1 MEDRGA
7 VSSLYPIYHLLSPA
21 AEAAPADGVR
31 EVGDEPEFLS
41 SLRNRERDCDD
52 KRVSLKDNSM
62 KVILCLVPLL
72 LPSFSSAEA
81 IKVKLEELS
90 VTTDGAIVSKWSKSE
105 KDNKETSTNNILVI
119 GLPEGVATG
128 DTWEGF
134 VVRDGAHTTKEG
146 LKIPKFTVANS
157 NYGETESKG
166 VDLAKNVFIVKT
178 DKGTGTGFTV
188 KLDGRDYFI
197 TNLHVVDG
205 ASNIEIYNHKGSKMA
220 IPKEIEV
227 NLGED
232 LFRFKIPDKEGFLV
246 DIKSEIGD
254 VVTAF
259 GNSQG
264 SNVLTES
271 EGKVLGIG
279 PDTIEVSCDIV
290 QGNSGGPILNKN
302 GEVVGIATFLTR
314 EENKWLEG
322 SRFSNVRKF
331 ALRIKDGQKWC
342 PMPLE
347 VFFKE
352 SEILMKMDESLEQIV
367 DVAFEFAK
375 SERIGSKKLI
385 SATDQKRSAQ
395 AKVDVAIQSYNR
407 DKSLAEVYHLFFQKL
422 AEACE
427 AITEENREFWDSEWS
442 KTRYQELSERSKQY
456 AEGIRAWR
464 EEIRKRI
471 R

>member
-1 MEDRGA
+1 VKRI
-7 VSSLYPIYHLLSPA
+7 LYFAIIILPSISV
-21 AEAAPADGVR
+21 AEA
-31 EVGDEPEFLS
+31 
-41 SLRNRERDCDD
+41 
-52 KRVSLKDNSM
+52 LKLNL
-62 KVILCLVPLL
+62 KEI
-72 LPSFSSAEA
+72 
-81 IKVKLEELS
+81 S
-90 VTTDGAIVSKWSKSE
+90 VTTDGAVVSKWE
-105 KDNKETSTNNILVI
+105 KMEGESQEASTNNILVI

-146 LKIPKFTVANS
+146 LKIPKYTVANS
-157 NYGETESKG
+157 ESGDTKVPT
-166 VDLAKNVFIVKT
+166 VDLGKNVFIVKT
-178 DKGTGTGFTV
+178 DKATGTGFTV
-188 KLDGRDYFI
+188 KLDGKDYFI

-205 ASNIEIYNHKGSKMA
+205 ASSLEVYNHTGSKIE
-220 IPKEIEV
+220 IPKEVEV
-227 NLGED
+227 SLGED
-232 LFRFKIPDKEGFLV
+232 LFRFKIQEKTGIPTASN
-246 DIKSEIGD
+246 SEIGEI
-254 VVTAF
+254 VIAY

-271 EGKVLGIG
+271 KGKVLGVG

-290 QGNSGGPILNKN
+290 QGNSGGPIINKK
-302 GEVVGIATFLTR
+302 GEVVGIATYLTR

-331 ALRIKDGQKWC
+331 ALKIKDGQKWC
-342 PMPLE
+342 SMPKAS
-347 VFFKE
+347 FFKE
-352 SEILMKMDESLEQIV
+352 SEILVKMEESLEQIV
-367 DVAFEFAK
+367 DVAFEFSK
-375 SERIGSKKLI
+375 NERIGSRKLI
-385 SATDQKRSAQ
+385 SATDHKRSAQ

-407 DKSLAEVYHLFFQKL
+407 EKSLAEVYHLFFQKL

-427 AITEENREFWDSEWS
+427 AVSEENREFWDTEWS

>member
-1 MEDRGA
+1 VKRI
-7 VSSLYPIYHLLSPA
+7 LYFAIVILPSISV
-21 AEAAPADGVR
+21 AEA
-31 EVGDEPEFLS
+31 
-41 SLRNRERDCDD
+41 
-52 KRVSLKDNSM
+52 LK
-62 KVILCLVPLL
+62 L
-72 LPSFSSAEA
+72 
-81 IKVKLEELS
+81 KLEEIS
-90 VTTDGAIVSKWSKSE
+90 VTTDGAVVSKWKKMEEES
-105 KDNKETSTNNILVI
+105 KETNTNNILVI

-146 LKIPKFTVANS
+146 LKIPKYTVANS
-157 NYGETESKG
+157 ESGAEKVST
-166 VDLAKNVFIVKT
+166 VDLGKNVFIVKT
-178 DKGTGTGFTV
+178 DKATGTGFTV
-188 KLDGRDYFI
+188 KLDGIDYFI

-205 ASNIEIYNHKGSKMA
+205 ASSLEVYSHTGLKIE

-232 LFRFKIPDKEGFLV
+232 LFRFKLQDKTGIPRASN
-246 DIKSEIGD
+246 SEIGEI
-254 VVTAF
+254 VIAY

-271 EGKVLGIG
+271 KGKILGIG

-290 QGNSGGPILNKN
+290 QGNSGGPIIDKK
-302 GEVVGIATFLTR
+302 GEVVGIATYLTR

-331 ALRIKDGQKWC
+331 ALKIKDGQKWC
-342 PMPLE
+342 SMPIAS
-347 VFFKE
+347 FFKE
-352 SEILMKMDESLEQIV
+352 SEILMKMEETLEQIV
-367 DVAFEFAK
+367 DIAFEFSK
-375 SERIGSKKLI
+375 NEKIGSRKLI
-385 SATDQKRSAQ
+385 SASDQKRSAQ

-427 AITEENREFWDSEWS
+427 AVSEENREFWDTEWS